1 MSLPGDITIP
11 VTTRAKKASSYDG
24 TARFAAT
31 RWSVVIAAGGVHD
44 ATDTRRALEELLRA
58 YWFPLYAFLRR
69 RGEPSHQAEDLV
81 QGFLTRLL
89 EKRDLAA
96 VDRAKG
102 RFRSFL
108 LASLKHYL
116 ANEYD
121 KAHAQKRS
129 GGANVIEL
137 DALEA
142 EARYAVEPVDDM
154 TPERLFD
161 RRWAL
166 EVLQQVLRRLG
177 EEYAHADKAELF
189 ETIKGLLLPQRDQLT
204 QADYAQTLG
213 MTAGALK
220 VAVHRMRKRY
230 RELLREE
237 IAQTLE
243 TPSQVEDEISYLQT
257 CL

>member
-1 MSLPGDITIP
+1 M
-11 VTTRAKKASSYDG
+11 
-24 TARFAAT
+24 ARFAAT
-31 RWSVVIAAGGVHD
+31 RWSVVIAAGGTRD
-44 ATDTRRALEELLRA
+44 ATDTRRALEELFQA
-58 YWFPLYAFLRR
+58 YWFPLYAYLRR
-69 RGEPSHQAEDLV
+69 RGLSAHEAEDLV
-81 QGFLTRLL
+81 QGFLARML

-116 ANEYD
+116 SNECD
-121 KAHAQKRS
+121 KARAKKR
-129 GGANVIEL
+129 GGAANVIEL
-137 DALEA
+137 DALAA
-142 EARYAVEPVDDM
+142 EARYAVEPADDM

-166 EVLQQVLRRLG
+166 EVLDQVLRRLR
-177 EEYAHADKAELF
+177 EEYAQAGKAELF
-189 ETIKGLLLPQRDQLT
+189 ETIKGLLTPQRDQLT
-204 QADYAQTLG
+204 QADYAQKLG
-213 MTAGALK
+213 MSAGALK

-230 RELLREE
+230 RDLLRNE

-243 TPSQVEDEISYLQT
+243 SPDQIEDEISYLQT